1 MKEKDEY
8 DMLEYRYLNTRAK
21 RGGAPKVEKKPDVE
35 TKAEEKPEIHVHV
48 QMPEV
53 KAEEKKD
60 APPTESPRRWKFTH
74 KYDKYNKLTET
85 VAEAQ

>member
-35 TKAEEKPEIHVHV
+35 TKAEDKVGNKTV
-48 QMPEV
+48 V
-53 KAEEKKD
+53 S
-60 APPTESPRRWKFTH
+60 SPS
-74 KYDKYNKLTET
+74 NI
-85 VAEAQ
+85 VEAVIR